1 MILMVLDGGSTV
13 IGGPSRERGSAFG
26 RLVAALRLAA
36 VAASIVGVGCART
49 DKESRDKERHAA
61 VRAALAE
68 RWANVRYDSES
79 IAAIDDPDVARALDG
94 DLAYWLTRRRTDAVV
109 GESVWTSAVVLT
121 EGGARPLP
129 TPEDVAAHLGER
141 RAPVADAE
149 EAASRAKAFVVLA
162 GLRRLDRR
170 HSFRPSSMGR
180 PLAPD
185 AGGRAPVVVDPL
197 FEVSG
202 EAARGWSVVLA
213 AENSSGEGSFAIEEW
228 QIDIEPSGALAARHR
243 RTYFRHFVG
252 RD

>member
-1 MILMVLDGGSTV
+1 M

-109 GESVWTSAVVLT
+109 GEKLQDVTGRFLDCGVFLHPGVALSEFFGDHTHAPLYSGPSFGQQHAAGFGPVLI
-121 EGGARPLP
+121 
-129 TPEDVAAHLGER
+129 
-141 RAPVADAE
+141 AP
-149 EAASRAKAFVVLA
+149 
-162 GLRRLDRR
+162 
-170 HSFRPSSMGR
+170 
-180 PLAPD
+180 
-185 AGGRAPVVVDPL
+185 
-197 FEVSG
+197 
-202 EAARGWSVVLA
+202 
-213 AENSSGEGSFAIEEW
+213 
-228 QIDIEPSGALAARHR
+228 
-243 RTYFRHFVG
+243 
-252 RD
+252 